1 MLVAGYLVSLD
12 VCMTLRVKDD
22 VGVVLCL
29 RCYLVWLGDLWLCA
43 AWVGC
48 LDLVCELFGLDVGLL
63 EWFGYCLIWC
73 L

>member
-12 VCMTLRVKDD
+12 VCMTLRVKD

-43 AWVGC
+43 A
-48 LDLVCELFGLDVGLL
+48 
-63 EWFGYCLIWC
+63 
-73 L
+73 